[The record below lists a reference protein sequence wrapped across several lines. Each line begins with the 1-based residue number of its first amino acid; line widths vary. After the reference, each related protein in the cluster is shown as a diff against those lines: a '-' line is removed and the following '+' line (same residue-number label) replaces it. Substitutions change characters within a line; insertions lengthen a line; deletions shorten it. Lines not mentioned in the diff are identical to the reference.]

1 LDFSILI
8 FSVYIS
14 LVALIFFQYRSNR
27 LNVSLILIVI
37 FSFICRL
44 FNVPLLYLHTW
55 DERFHAL
62 VAKNL
67 IENPFKPSL
76 ISENLLALES
86 TDWSCNYIWL
96 SKPPLALWN
105 IALSL
110 NIFGL
115 NELGVRLPSLIFGTA
130 SVLLTYKICLLLY
143 NKKLAIFAAFFHGVN
158 GLILDVS
165 GGKIS
170 SDHVD
175 TLFLFLSQISFFFL
189 IKFIYEKSTQNL
201 LFSGMLAGFCFL
213 TKWSLAFF
221 IPIVLIVFF
230 ILFKYTFLQKVKYS
244 LYFFAAFFTIVFPW
258 IFYALL
264 NFPEEM
270 KFMLGQIFM
279 PVSNVIQNHSGP
291 FYYYLNSIRINFHE
305 L

>member
-1 LDFSILI
+1 MCLG
-8 FSVYIS
+8 
-14 LVALIFFQYRSNR
+14 
-27 LNVSLILIVI
+27 
-37 FSFICRL
+37 RL
-44 FNVPLLYLHTW
+44 FNIPLLYLHTW

-143 NKKLAIFAAFFHGVN
+143 NKKLAILAAFFHGIN

-175 TLFLFLSQISFFFL
+175 TLFLLLSQISFFFL
-189 IKFIYEKSTQNL
+189 IKFIYEKSIQNL

-230 ILFKYTFLQKVKYS
+230 ILFKYTFIQKVK
-244 LYFFAAFFTIVFPW
+244 
-258 IFYALL
+258 
-264 NFPEEM
+264 
-270 KFMLGQIFM
+270 
-279 PVSNVIQNHSGP
+279 
-291 FYYYLNSIRINFHE
+291 
-305 L
+305 